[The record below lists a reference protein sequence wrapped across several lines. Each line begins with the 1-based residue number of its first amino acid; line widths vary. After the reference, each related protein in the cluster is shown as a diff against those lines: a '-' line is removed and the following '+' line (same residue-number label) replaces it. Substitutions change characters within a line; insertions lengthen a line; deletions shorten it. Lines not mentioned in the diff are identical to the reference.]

1 MRTKRDKD
9 PILEEQKKR
18 EEAEK
23 RKKTEE
29 KELKRREEEQLRE
42 AERKKKEEAAAA
54 LEAAKCKV
62 NADKCKEMFSN
73 SNVILIC
80 PVPVKSFWFCANNAC
95 NHQSCIKSLCD

>member
-23 RKKTEE
+23 RKKKEE
-29 KELKRREEEQLRE
+29 EEVKRKEEEQLRE
-42 AERKKKEEAAAA
+42 AERRRKEGAAAA

-62 NADKCKEMFSN
+62 NTNIKMFSKFDA
-73 SNVILIC
+73 IFIC
-80 PVPVKSFWFCANNAC
+80 PNPVKSSWFCVGVYAITNF
-95 NHQSCIKSLCD
+95 I

>member
-23 RKKTEE
+23 RKKKEE
-29 KELKRREEEQLRE
+29 EEVKRTEEEQLRE
-42 AERKKKEEAAAA
+42 AERKRKEEAAAA

-62 NADKCKEMFSN
+62 NTNIKMFSKL
-73 SNVILIC
+73 NVIFIC
-80 PVPVKSFWFCANNAC
+80 PNPVISSWFCIGIYAITNF
-95 NHQSCIKSLCD
+95 I

>member
-23 RKKTEE
+23 RKKVEE
-29 KELKRREEEQLRE
+29 KEVKRKEEEQLRE
-42 AERKKKEEAAAA
+42 AERKKKEEAVAA

-62 NADKCKEMFSN
+62 NTDKYG
-73 SNVILIC
+73 NVFKLNDIFIC
-80 PVPVKSFWFCANNAC
+80 PVPVKSPWFCAC
-95 NHQSCIKSLCD
+95 NHQSCIK